1 MLGLK
6 ELLHF
11 LPMGH
16 ITLISNV
23 IDEWK
28 SRKSKYTYSVNSP
41 FKLNP
46 PCLLRVIAKP
56 LDQTTQYWSYYQAGG
71 VGGKL
76 SEEK

>member
-28 SRKSKYTYSVNSP
+28 SRKSKYTYSMNSP

-46 PCLLRVIAKP
+46 HVCCVLLQSPSTKLLSIGLIAKP
-56 LDQTTQYWSYYQAGG
+56 EA
-71 VGGKL
+71 
-76 SEEK
+76 